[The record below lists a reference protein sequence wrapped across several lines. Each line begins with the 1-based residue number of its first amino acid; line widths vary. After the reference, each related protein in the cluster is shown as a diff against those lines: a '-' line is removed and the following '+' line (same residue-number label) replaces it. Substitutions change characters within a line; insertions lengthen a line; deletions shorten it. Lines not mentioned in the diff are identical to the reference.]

1 MWGRDS
7 SSVLVQMLDEVWH
20 LYRGCIPRAPK
31 NSRKLCMHSRDSGEN
46 RGGCYSLSCRGTTK
60 VVLLVTK
67 STEKGMDAVYLV

>member
-31 NSRKLCMHSRDSGEN
+31 SSRKLCMHSRDSGEN